1 MRNNGLLRSAADT
14 IRRYDMLRPGERVLV
29 ALSGGADS
37 VSLLLVL
44 QALGYEVRAFH
55 LNHCLRGAESDRDEA
70 FCRALCAERGVPL
83 HVGRCDIAALSQGK
97 AVEETARRERYRL
110 LERAAE
116 GDKVATAHTADD
128 NLETVLFH
136 LVRGSGAKGVSGI
149 PPVRGAVIRPLLF
162 AERREI
168 EAFLRENGQ
177 DYVTDSSNLS
187 DDYTRNRLRH
197 SVLPVLRG
205 INEQAAQAALRL
217 GEQLRQDEACLG
229 GQAERCLQIA
239 LRADG
244 AYLTAPFLA
253 CHPAVQGR
261 ALREAARRAGMPMRD
276 LAQTHIE
283 ALERLLSSAD
293 PSARLDLPHGFTARR
308 EYEEDEGNHAR
319 QLMTARYLITGQCR
333 QPEALPL
340 TVPFDG
346 LWTDRTRVKLRKLEK
361 SEVFYKTVNTF
372 CADCGTIDFAS
383 LCVRARQT
391 GDRLRL
397 TEKGGSRTL
406 KKLMIDRKIP
416 AAERDALAVI
426 ADRSGVIAVQDIG
439 MDLSRRPGNGARL
452 EIKIERN

>member
-1 MRNNGLLRSAADT
+1 MRNNGLVRTAAET
-14 IRRYDMLRPGERVLV
+14 IRRYDMLRPGETVLA

-44 QALGYEVRAFH
+44 QSLGYEVRAFH

-70 FCRALCAERGVPL
+70 FCRALCAKRGVPL
-83 HVGRCDIAALSQGK
+83 TVVRVDIAALSQGK
-97 AVEETARRERYRL
+97 AVEETARRERYAQ
-110 LERAAE
+110 LEKAAD
-116 GDKVATAHTADD
+116 GCKIATAHTADD

-136 LVRGSGAKGVSGI
+136 LVRGSGARGLAGI
-149 PPVRGAVIRPLLF
+149 PPVRGNIIRPLLN

-197 SVLPVLRG
+197 SVLPVLRE
-205 INEQAAQAALRL
+205 INPAAAQSALRL
-217 GEQLRQDEACLG
+217 GQQLRQDEDALGALAADCLHTAA
-229 GQAERCLQIA
+229 QP
-239 LRADG
+239 DG
-244 AYLTAPFLA
+244 SYDTRPFLL
-253 CHPAVQGR
+253 CREAVRGR
-261 ALREAARRAGMPMRD
+261 ALRKAAENAGMPLRD

-283 ALERLLSSAD
+283 ALGRLLESAA
-293 PSARLDLPHGFTARR
+293 PSAQLDLPHGFTARR
-308 EYEEDEGNHAR
+308 EYERFRIEKRESLPA
-319 QLMTARYLITGQCR
+319 A
-333 QPEALPL
+333 EAMALA
-340 TVPFDG
+340 VPFDG
-346 LWTDRTRVKLRKLEK
+346 VWAGGNRVKLRKLEK

-416 AAERDALAVI
+416 AAERNGLAVI
-426 ADRSGVIAVQDIG
+426 ADKNGVIAVQNIG
-439 MDLSRRPGNGARL
+439 MDLSRAPKNGERL